1 MALPLATV
9 VVCTYNRAAL
19 LPDAL
24 ESLERLSTNGRFE
37 YEVLVVDNASTDDT
51 PRIVREFAT
60 RRPDLFRGVR
70 ESRPGVSAARNRGVA
85 EARGEWI
92 AFFDDDQLAD
102 TQWLSEL
109 IALAERRRTDC
120 VGGSVRPKLPYGCLR
135 RPGPFVRVLLGETV
149 GRDSE
154 APYTRKF
161 APGCGNLMVRR
172 AVFDRVG
179 LFDETLTTGGEDT
192 DLFRRIRAAGIVGWY
207 SPTALVWHCIPAE
220 RLEADSLLWSATR
233 IGGHVARR
241 ERRERGAVGFLPLAG
256 LRAAQWLVATGPK
269 RWLAWFRGDL
279 ERKLDNACLTRFF
292 AGYVAAAKESV
303 FGATSKPASA
313 LEFRQR
319 GAKANATA
327 TRDLPEPTAA

>member
-9 VVCTYNRAAL
+9 VVCTYNRAEL

-24 ESLERLSTNGRFE
+24 ESLARLSTNGRFE

-51 PRIVREFAT
+51 PRIVREFVT
-60 RRPDLFRGVR
+60 RYPILFRGVR
-70 ESRPGVSAARNRGVA
+70 ERSPGVSAARNRGVA

-102 TQWLSEL
+102 SQWLAEL
-109 IALAERRRTDC
+109 IALAERRQTDC
-120 VGGSVRPKLPYGCLR
+120 VGGAVRPKLPYGCSR
-135 RPGPFVRVLLGETV
+135 RLGPFVRVLLGETV

-154 APYTRKF
+154 VPYTRKF
-161 APGCGNLMVRR
+161 APGCGNLMLRR

-192 DLFRRIRAAGIVGWY
+192 DLFRRVRAAGIVGWY
-207 SPTALVWHCIPAE
+207 SPTALVWHRIPAE

-241 ERRERGAVGFLPLAG
+241 ERRERGAAGFLPLAG
-256 LRAAQWLVATGPK
+256 LRLVQWLVSAGPK
-269 RWLAWFRGDL
+269 RWLAAYRGDL
-279 ERKLDNACLTRFF
+279 ERKLDNVCLTRFF
-292 AGYVAAAKESV
+292 AGYLAAAKDEV
-303 FGATSKPASA
+303 FGMASTPTAA

-319 GAKANATA
+319 GGTPTT
-327 TRDLPEPTAA
+327 TREHPEPTAA